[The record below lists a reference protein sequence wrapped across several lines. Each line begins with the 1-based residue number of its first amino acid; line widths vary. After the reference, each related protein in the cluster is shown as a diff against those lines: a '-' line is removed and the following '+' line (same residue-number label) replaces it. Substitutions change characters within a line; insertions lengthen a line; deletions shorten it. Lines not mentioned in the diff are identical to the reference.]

1 MLPVKILKKMKVFIT
16 GATGLIG
23 SQLSRRIIERGDSVT
38 VLTRDAAR
46 AKNKLG
52 DAVKCVSS
60 LGDMENLDAFDAV
73 INLCGENIG
82 DKRWTPLQKSL
93 IENSRWHPTEKIAEL
108 IRRGVDLRLLTPFE
122 GLSAE
127 GELKVL
133 TTARGAIPAD
143 MAVIALGVTP
153 DTALAAAAGLAL
165 GQKGSIVTDSHM
177 RTSDPDIYAVGDAVE
192 VRHFVTGA
200 RALVSLA
207 GPANK
212 QGRIAADN
220 ICGGDSEYMGSQG
233 SSVIKV
239 FSLTAASTGINEKT
253 ARAAGIAY
261 EKVVLSPAHHASYYP
276 GAQIMTMK
284 VLYERGSLRILGAQI
299 VGGAG
304 VDKRIDVLATA
315 LRAGL
320 RATDLKDLDLAYA
333 PPYSSA
339 KDPVNMAGYM
349 AENLALGRVK
359 QAYCEDVAAL
369 PRDGSATLLDTRTP
383 FEYARGHAAGFVNIP
398 LDELR
403 GRLGEIARERPVY
416 VMCQSG
422 LRSYL
427 ACRILAQNGYD
438 CYNIAGGYRFYAA
451 NLCE

>member
-1 MLPVKILKKMKVFIT
+1 MFDRCQ
-16 GATGLIG
+16 
-23 SQLSRRIIERGDSVT
+23 SQLYSVVRNSASPKNDPSNRRHSSSSRKLANLIADSN
-38 VLTRDAAR
+38 RDPAPKEPKYITSAA
-46 AKNKLG
+46 L
-52 DAVKCVSS
+52 S
-60 LGDMENLDAFDAV
+60 
-73 INLCGENIG
+73 
-82 DKRWTPLQKSL
+82 
-93 IENSRWHPTEKIAEL
+93 EL
-108 IRRGVDLRLLTPFE
+108 I
-122 GLSAE
+122 
-127 GELKVL
+127 
-133 TTARGAIPAD
+133 
-143 MAVIALGVTP
+143 
-153 DTALAAAAGLAL
+153 
-165 GQKGSIVTDSHM
+165 
-177 RTSDPDIYAVGDAVE
+177 SDP
-192 VRHFVTGA
+192 
-200 RALVSLA
+200 L
-207 GPANK
+207 K
-212 QGRIAADN
+212 
-220 ICGGDSEYMGSQG
+220 SEYDHV
-233 SSVIKV
+233 VI
-239 FSLTAASTGINEKT
+239 LDC
-253 ARAAGIAY
+253 R
-261 EKVVLSPAHHASYYP
+261 YP
-276 GAQIMTMK
+276 HEYKG
-284 VLYERGSLRILGAQI
+284 GRILGAQCI
-299 VGGAG
+299 GFGG
-304 VDKRIDVLATA
+304 VEKRIDVLATA